1 MADTSQT
8 RDPISHNTARQFILW
23 YAENPSNG
31 MILALFH
38 FPDHL
43 IQFGNRSLEA
53 QSL

>member
-1 MADTSQT
+1 MLKNASG
-8 RDPISHNTARQFILW
+8 
-23 YAENPSNG
+23 G

-53 QSL
+53 

>member
-1 MADTSQT
+1 MADTSQA
-8 RDPISHNTARQFILW
+8 RDPISHNTVRQFILW
-23 YAENPSNG
+23 YAENPSSG

-53 QSL
+53 